1 MVLFGLSGVSFIFWM
16 QVKLELAKRAEEA
29 KLAALEDERRAA
41 KEAAEREATETST
54 RAASEVAAKEA
65 TGHHIDASLGIL
77 NGSKT
82 DGQSSGISISRV
94 Q

>member
-1 MVLFGLSGVSFIFWM
+1 M
-16 QVKLELAKRAEEA
+16 QVKLELAAKKRAEEA
-29 KLAALEDERRAA
+29 KLAALEDERRAS
-41 KEAAEREATETST
+41 KEAAEREAIETST